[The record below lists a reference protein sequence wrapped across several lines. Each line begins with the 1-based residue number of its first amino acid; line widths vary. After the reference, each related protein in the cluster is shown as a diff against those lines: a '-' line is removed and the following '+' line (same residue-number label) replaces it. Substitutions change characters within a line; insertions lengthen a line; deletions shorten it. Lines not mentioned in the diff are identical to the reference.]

1 MFWLNYWTLRM
12 KKEFVRHSGREAT
25 FLQRREIRLA
35 THSPSRLSGAETTR
49 HFLPSSK
56 QQDVRQGQGAIQVGR
71 QGQIF
76 LKIHGIQ
83 GVQSHDFSWRS
94 YMTWQQNPSRLK
106 NLTKADTQEW
116 GNHAKAFKVNTKS
129 MWGHTCI
136 HTYVLTNLLTEC
148 GCCKL
153 GQISVGEEQWEEVK
167 YYCPLLLGQGVKW

>member
-1 MFWLNYWTLRM
+1 M

-83 GVQSHDFSWRS
+83 GVQSMEKLHD
-94 YMTWQQNPSRLK
+94 
-106 NLTKADTQEW
+106 LT
-116 GNHAKAFKVNTKS
+116 TKS
-129 MWGHTCI
+129 KQI
-136 HTYVLTNLLTEC
+136 K
-148 GCCKL
+148 KL
-153 GQISVGEEQWEEVK
+153 N
-167 YYCPLLLGQGVKW
+167 QG